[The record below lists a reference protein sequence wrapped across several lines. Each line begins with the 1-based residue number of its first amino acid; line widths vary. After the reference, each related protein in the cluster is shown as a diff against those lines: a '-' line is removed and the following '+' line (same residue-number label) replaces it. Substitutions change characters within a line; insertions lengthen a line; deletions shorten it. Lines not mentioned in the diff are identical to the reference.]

1 MAKNRKH
8 AARVDSGKCSCKP
21 IVACAGLALGGAV
34 LTVGALYT
42 ELMTSVVARRR
53 SPGTDAII
61 AMATGNPADGPEPS
75 FEESA
80 ARILELPTETVAIRS
95 HDDYVL
101 RAHWYPVEGATR
113 TVLLAHGWHSRWNYD
128 FSGAGPFLHDSACN
142 LLFIEQRCHGQ
153 SGGDLIAYGILERR
167 DILSWIEWL
176 EANHPGYPL
185 YLCGISMGAA
195 SVLMTAELPV
205 AGRVAGIIADC
216 GYSTPDEII
225 KLTLEK
231 AIGKLA
237 GPTYAAVNLNCK
249 VRGKFSFGDHSPVE
263 AMAKNTEIPCLF
275 IHGDDD
281 KLVPVRM
288 SVENFYACQ
297 APKDILI
304 VHGAAHGLSFV
315 VDPEA
320 YKAKVLAFFEAY
332 DTPVNIPKPEKKKRR
347 RKKESV
353 E

>member
-1 MAKNRKH
+1 MSKAKKT
-8 AARVDSGKCSCKP
+8 AGKSGSLTS
-21 IVACAGLALGGAV
+21 VALGAGLALGGLA
-34 LTVGALYT
+34 LAAGTLYT

-53 SPGTDAII
+53 TPGTDAII
-61 AMATGNPADGPEPS
+61 SLATGDPAEPNPDYEA
-75 FEESA
+75 SA
-80 ARILELPTETVAIRS
+80 QRILELPTETVEIRS
-95 HDDYVL
+95 RDDYVL
-101 RAHWYPVEGATR
+101 RAHWYPVEGAKR

-128 FSGAGPFLHDSACN
+128 FSGATPFMHDNECN
-142 LLFIEQRCHGQ
+142 LLLIEQRCHGQ
-153 SGGDLIAYGILERR
+153 SGGDIISYGILERR
-167 DILSWIEWL
+167 DVLSWIDWL

-195 SVLMTAELPV
+195 TVLMTAELPI

-225 KLTLEK
+225 KITLDK
-231 AIGKLA
+231 AIGKWS

-249 VRGKFSFGDHSPVE
+249 RRAKFSFGDHSPVE
-263 AMAKNTEIPCLF
+263 AMAKNTEVPCLF

-281 KLVPVRM
+281 GLVPWRM

-304 VHGAAHGLSFV
+304 VHGAGHGLAFV

-320 YKAKVLAFFEAY
+320 YKAKVLAFFGAY
-332 DTPVNIPKPEKKKRR
+332 DTPVCIPKPAKKCLFG
-347 RKKESV
+347 KKTAV
-353 E
+353 